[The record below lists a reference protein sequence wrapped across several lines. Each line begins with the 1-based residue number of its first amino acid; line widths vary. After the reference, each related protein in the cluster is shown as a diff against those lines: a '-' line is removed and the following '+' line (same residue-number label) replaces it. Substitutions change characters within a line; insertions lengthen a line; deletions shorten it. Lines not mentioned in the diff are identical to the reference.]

1 LKEGAFLRMQINAF
15 YNREGIGDVLMVLL
29 REGDRHHQVVERK
42 DDVAIVKSTTGKVN
56 GYNVFNASNYFDVSD
71 WHGPVELTA
80 ELIETLGVI
89 LRKQNIEAEL
99 SGVDFTPKFV
109 VGYVKEA
116 EKHPDADKLSICQ
129 VETDQ
134 GMVQIVCGAPNVAAG
149 QKVVVA
155 KPGAVMPSGLII
167 RPSKL
172 RGESSHGMICSA
184 RELNLP
190 DAPQEKGILVLDD
203 EYEVGKA
210 FEIGR

>member
-1 LKEGAFLRMQINAF
+1 MQINAF

-29 REGDRHHQVVERK
+29 REGDRHHQIVERK
-42 DDVAIVKSTTGKVN
+42 DDVAIVKATDGKVN
-56 GYNVFNASNYFDVSD
+56 GYNVFNASNYFNVSD

-89 LRKQNIEAEL
+89 LRKQNIEADL

-109 VGYVKEA
+109 VGYVESA

-134 GMVQIVCGAPNVAAG
+134 GTVQIVCGAPNVAAG

-172 RGESSHGMICSA
+172 RGESSQGMICSA
-184 RELNLP
+184 RELKLP

>member
-1 LKEGAFLRMQINAF
+1 MQINAF

-29 REGDRHHQVVERK
+29 KEGDRHHQVVERK
-42 DDVAIVKSTTGKVN
+42 DDIAIVKAADGSVN
-56 GYNVFNASNYFDVSD
+56 GYNVFNASNYFNVSD
-71 WHGPVELTA
+71 WHGPVGLTA

-89 LRKQNIEAEL
+89 LRKQNIEADL
-99 SGVDFTPKFV
+99 SGVDFTPTFV
-109 VGYVKEA
+109 VGYVESA

-129 VETDQ
+129 VEIDQ
-134 GMVQIVCGAPNVAAG
+134 GTVQIVCGAPNVAAG